1 MLDIINDWKTEEEI
15 PNTNRGQPKN
25 TDGFKGF
32 HIMKYSS
39 QIVIKKL
46 DNKFIFN
53 NKDDVKNLPQLMIE
67 GKLDTRVKV
76 NVEWIND
83 NKWVKKHYQRKGMM
97 QIFNDLYLYTSIK
110 RTRSFREFEILNY
123 LVISDFSTCKPLI
136 GWVEYIGGILYRAN
150 LITENIPGMNFNDF
164 LASKDSVES
173 ILVRI
178 YENIGFTMNT
188 SGTITV
194 GTTSIVFTEFSA
206 AGLVTAGT
214 GIAKA
219 GTTVSIESSQPT
231 ITQVGTL
238 SSLTVSGDIEGA
250 WFIWLR

>member
-1 MLDIINDWKTEEEI
+1 
-15 PNTNRGQPKN
+15 
-25 TDGFKGF
+25 
-32 HIMKYSS
+32 MKYSS

-53 NKDDVKNLPQLMIE
+53 NKDDGKNLPQLMVE

-164 LASKDSVES
+164 LTSKDPIES

-178 YENIGFTMNT
+178 YENIGSTIAKMHKLSIFHGDLNISNIIVNT
-188 SGTITV
+188 ENYS
-194 GTTSIVFTEFSA
+194 TSIIDFDKSYYKK
-206 AGLVTAGT
+206 LSDNDK
-214 GIAKA
+214 AKNIQRFKR
-219 GTTVSIESSQPT
+219 SLIKNKSYNKNYFDLFLNSYNST
-231 ITQVGTL
+231 IN
-238 SSLTVSGDIEGA
+238 S
-250 WFIWLR
+250 F

>member
-1 MLDIINDWKTEEEI
+1 
-15 PNTNRGQPKN
+15 
-25 TDGFKGF
+25 
-32 HIMKYSS
+32 MKYSS

-53 NKDDVKNLPQLMIE
+53 NKDDGKNLPQLMIE

-123 LVISDFSTCKPLI
+123 LVISDFSTCKPLV

-150 LITENIPGMNFNDF
+150 LITENIPGMN
-164 LASKDSVES
+164 
-173 ILVRI
+173 
-178 YENIGFTMNT
+178 ENSMMDLRG
-188 SGTITV
+188 
-194 GTTSIVFTEFSA
+194 
-206 AGLVTAGT
+206 
-214 GIAKA
+214 
-219 GTTVSIESSQPT
+219 
-231 ITQVGTL
+231 
-238 SSLTVSGDIEGA
+238 GDIELSIENNIATIRIPLQASTDGGNNWIDTTNVIETTYSA
-250 WFIWLR
+250 TNSSGFFEMEFE

>member
-1 MLDIINDWKTEEEI
+1 
-15 PNTNRGQPKN
+15 
-25 TDGFKGF
+25 
-32 HIMKYSS
+32 MKYSS

-53 NKDDVKNLPQLMIE
+53 NKDDGKNLPQLMVE
-67 GKLDTRVKV
+67 GKLDTRANV

-123 LVISDFSTCKPLI
+123 LIISDFSTCKPLI

-164 LASKDSVES
+164 LTSKDSIES
-173 ILVRI
+173 ILVKM
-178 YENIGFTMNT
+178 YENIGST
-188 SGTITV
+188 
-194 GTTSIVFTEFSA
+194 
-206 AGLVTAGT
+206 
-214 GIAKA
+214 IAKMHKL
-219 GTTVSIESSQPT
+219 SIFHGDLNISNIIVNTENYSASIIDFDKSYYKKLSDNDKAKNIQRFKRSLIKNKLYNKNYFDLFLNSYNST
-231 ITQVGTL
+231 IN
-238 SSLTVSGDIEGA
+238 S
-250 WFIWLR
+250 F

>member
-1 MLDIINDWKTEEEI
+1 
-15 PNTNRGQPKN
+15 
-25 TDGFKGF
+25 
-32 HIMKYSS
+32 MKYSS

-53 NKDDVKNLPQLMIE
+53 NKDDGKNLPQLMIE

-123 LVISDFSTCKPLI
+123 LVISDFSTCKPLV

-164 LASKDSVES
+164 LTSKDSIES

-178 YENIGFTMNT
+178 YENIGST
-188 SGTITV
+188 
-194 GTTSIVFTEFSA
+194 
-206 AGLVTAGT
+206 
-214 GIAKA
+214 IAKMHKL
-219 GTTVSIESSQPT
+219 SIFH
-231 ITQVGTL
+231 
-238 SSLTVSGDIEGA
+238 GDLNICLLYTSDAADE
-250 WFIWLR
+250 

>member
-1 MLDIINDWKTEEEI
+1 
-15 PNTNRGQPKN
+15 
-25 TDGFKGF
+25 
-32 HIMKYSS
+32 MKYSS

-53 NKDDVKNLPQLMIE
+53 NKDDGKNLPQLMVE
-67 GKLDTRVKV
+67 GKLDTRANV

-164 LASKDSVES
+164 LRF
-173 ILVRI
+173 L
-178 YENIGFTMNT
+178 
-188 SGTITV
+188 TIWDPCDLQNHP
-194 GTTSIVFTEFSA
+194 EPPSA
-206 AGLVTAGT
+206 TPGDP
-214 GIAKA
+214 
-219 GTTVSIESSQPT
+219 ESSQKTSWGPKKVK
-231 ITQVGTL
+231 I
-238 SSLTVSGDIEGA
+238 D
-250 WFIWLR
+250 

>member
-1 MLDIINDWKTEEEI
+1 MCNIS
-15 PNTNRGQPKN
+15 NRGQPKY

-53 NKDDVKNLPQLMIE
+53 NKDDGKNLPQLIVE
-67 GKLDTRVKV
+67 GKLDTSTKV

-97 QIFNDLYLYTSIK
+97 QIFNDLYLYSSIK
-110 RTRSFREFEILNY
+110 GTRSFREFEILNY
-123 LVISDFSTCKPLI
+123 LIISDFSTCKPLI

-164 LASKDSVES
+164 LTSKDPVES

-178 YENIGFTMNT
+178 YENIGST
-188 SGTITV
+188 
-194 GTTSIVFTEFSA
+194 
-206 AGLVTAGT
+206 
-214 GIAKA
+214 IAKMHKL
-219 GTTVSIESSQPT
+219 SIFHGDLNIGNIIVVCLIIFLVASSGPASKLIT
-231 ITQVGTL
+231 IVEIIINIKINF
-238 SSLTVSGDIEGA
+238 SLLILFGIIS
-250 WFIWLR
+250 LRVKRYNIIGKKL